1 MGLLDRFKTQ
11 PRWKHADPAVRAMG
25 VQDLQDEEHDLL
37 VALARTDPDPRV
49 RRAAVS
55 RLGNVAVLT
64 DVVRRESDAQVRDE
78 ASGVLLDIALGAYE
92 ADEAASLAAVE
103 GLTALPA
110 ADAQKQLVLVA
121 KTARRQAV
129 SRRALDRLRDEP
141 RALGTTARRAESAET
156 RLAALARLADVQEL
170 TATALKSDYKDVA
183 LAAVER
189 ITEPQALRSVAA
201 RAKNPAAQRRA
212 RALLRGLEEQGA
224 AAAEAEMKR
233 LAAVE
238 ERRRAQR
245 DLCRDVEAL
254 VASSDWHR
262 AGLLLDAAEE
272 RWRSVGEDADPELAR
287 RFGAAVAAVRDGL
300 TLHEAERA
308 AGEQLAAER
317 AGKVARRE
325 ALLARVSALPAAE
338 VAAALP
344 GIRADWQALTPL
356 PGGDDLGLI
365 ARFEAACRAAEARAR
380 EAEMVEEQLQR
391 LEALSAEAETLAG
404 DPDVMKRPEGRGQL
418 KRLRDEWRTIGEP
431 LQADER
437 VAPLAA
443 RWAAVEGTIQAR
455 EQEMREARAREERD
469 ALARAIHAADA
480 ADRIVA
486 TPDATLKTLDRVLR
500 DAREALGT
508 LEHLPHSPDRDAVRQ
523 RLEAARTSLGP
534 RVQELR
540 DADEWQRWA
549 NASVQE
555 QLIAKAEALR
565 AVEDPADAAR
575 QLRDLQEE
583 WKKVAAGPRDQ
594 GQALWRR
601 FKTAIDEVRG
611 RTDAFF
617 EAQAQAR
624 SENLQ
629 RKLALCQRAEALA
642 ESTDWIATADAIK
655 ALQAEW
661 KTIGPGPRK
670 DEQAAWERF
679 RTACDRFFTRRH
691 EDLAQRKHAW
701 SENLAKKEALCLRAE
716 TLAEATDWEAAAAEL
731 KRLQSEWKTIG
742 PVRKNKSEVIWQR
755 FRTACDRFFERY
767 KQRHIL
773 DLNVRLAA
781 REALIAEALA
791 LSAPPAPAGAGPGAE
806 QQTVDAA
813 STVAGATGE
822 ADAPRLTAEGDAGR
836 ANSDA
841 DAAPPVETQTAA
853 ATVQAPAPPT
863 QTPVQIPA
871 PIDRVAAVR
880 SLRARWANAP
890 VLPRDVLAPIMQRF
904 EAALAGAV
912 GADPDAV
919 RGTEFDVAANLRRLQ
934 ELVSRAEQLAGPEP
948 ARRDAVSP
956 AAILAT
962 QLREALAANTIG
974 GRADDESKV
983 RAAEQE
989 IRQLQTAWSQVGFV
1003 PDAQARPL
1011 ALRFQRAC
1019 QRFFDQ
1025 REQRRRALAGKA

>member
-1 MGLLDRFKTQ
+1 M
-11 PRWKHADPAVRAMG
+11 
-25 VQDLQDEEHDLL
+25 
-37 VALARTDPDPRV
+37 

-92 ADEAASLAAVE
+92 ADEAASLAAVD

-110 ADAQKQLVLVA
+110 AEAQKQLVLVA
-121 KTARRQAV
+121 KTARRGSV
-129 SRRALDRLRDEP
+129 SRRALDRLSDDP
-141 RALGTTARRAESAET
+141 RALGTTARRSESAET
-156 RLAALARLADVQEL
+156 RLAALARLADPQEL

-183 LAAVER
+183 LGAVER
-189 ITEPQALRSVAA
+189 ITDPQALRSVAA

-212 RALLRGLEEQGA
+212 RALLRALEEQGV
-224 AAAEAEMKR
+224 AAAEAEARR

-254 VASSDWHR
+254 VAPSDWHQ
-262 AGLLLDAAEE
+262 AGIKLDAAEE
-272 RWRSVGEDADPELAR
+272 RWRSTGEDADPELVR
-287 RFGAAVAAVRDGL
+287 RFGEAVAAVRDGL
-300 TLHEAERA
+300 ARHEAERA

-317 AGKVARRE
+317 AHAAERRE
-325 ALLARVSALPAAE
+325 ALCARVSGLPAAE

-344 GIRADWQALTPL
+344 GICEEWQALTPL
-356 PGGDDLGLI
+356 PGGDDPGLI
-365 ARFEAACRAAEARAR
+365 ARFEAACRAAQARAR

-391 LEALSAEAETLAG
+391 LEALSAEAEALAG
-404 DPDVMKRPEGRGQL
+404 NPELMKRPEGRGQL
-418 KRLRDEWRTIGEP
+418 KRLRDEWRAIGEP

-508 LEHLPHSPDRDAVRQ
+508 LEHLPHSPDWDAVRQ

-534 RVQELR
+534 RAQELR

-555 QLIAKAEALR
+555 QLITKAEALR
-565 AVEDPADAAR
+565 AVGDPAEAAR

-617 EAQAQAR
+617 ETQAQAR
-624 SENLQ
+624 SENLH
-629 RKLALCQRAEALA
+629 RKIALCERAEALA

-701 SENLAKKEALCLRAE
+701 SENLAKKEALCVRAE
-716 TLAEATDWEAAAAEL
+716 TLAESSHWEAAASEL

-742 PVRKNKSEVIWQR
+742 PVRKNKSELIWLR
-755 FRTACDRFFERY
+755 FRAACDRFFERY

-791 LSAPPAPAGAGPGAE
+791 LSAPSAPAI
-806 QQTVDAA
+806 DAA
-813 STVAGATGE
+813 AE
-822 ADAPRLTAEGDAGR
+822 RETAAV
-836 ANSDA
+836 DA
-841 DAAPPVETQTAA
+841 DAARPAAGEDAPTTMPPEPDAAAARAETLPMTATAA
-853 ATVQAPAPPT
+853 APGPPAP
-863 QTPVQIPA
+863 V
-871 PIDRVAAVR
+871 DRVAAVR
-880 SLRARWANAP
+880 SLRVRWANAP
-890 VLPRDVLAPIMQRF
+890 VLPRDVLAPIAQRF

-934 ELVSRAEQLAGPEP
+934 DLVSRAEQLAGPES
-948 ARRDAVSP
+948 ARRDAATP

-974 GRADDESKV
+974 GRAEDESKL
-983 RAAEQE
+983 RAAEHE
-989 IRQLQTAWSQVGFV
+989 IRQLQTSWSQVGFV
-1003 PDAQARPL
+1003 PDAQVRPL

-1025 REQRRRALAGKA
+1025 REHRRRALAGKS

>member
-49 RRAAVS
+49 RRAAVT

-64 DVVRRESDAQVRDE
+64 EVVRRESDAQVRDE

-121 KTARRQAV
+121 KTARRNAV

-141 RALGTTARRAESAET
+141 RALGTTARRADSAET
-156 RLAALARLADVQEL
+156 RLAALARLADPQEL

-189 ITEPQALRSVAA
+189 ITDPQALRSVAA

-212 RALLRGLEEQGA
+212 RALLRGLEEKAA
-224 AAAEAEMKR
+224 AAAEEEVRR

-254 VASSDWHR
+254 VASSDWHQT
-262 AGLLLDAAEE
+262 GLMLDAAEE
-272 RWRSVGEDADPELAR
+272 RWRSIGEDADPEMVR
-287 RFGAAVAAVRDGL
+287 RLGAAVAAVRDGL
-300 TLHEAERA
+300 ARHEAERA

-317 AGKVARRE
+317 AREVAARE
-325 ALLARVSALPAAE
+325 ALRARVSALPAAE

-344 GIRADWQALTPL
+344 GIRADWQALAPL
-356 PGGDDLGLI
+356 PGGDDPELI
-365 ARFEAACRAAEARAR
+365 ARFEAACRAAEVRAR

-404 DPDVMKRPEGRGQL
+404 DPELMKRPESRGQL

-443 RWAAVEGTIQAR
+443 RWAAVEETIQAR
-455 EQEMREARAREERD
+455 EQEMRDARAREERD

-534 RVQELR
+534 RAQELR
-540 DADEWQRWA
+540 DADDWQRWA
-549 NASVQE
+549 NASMQE
-555 QLIAKAEALR
+555 QLIARAEALR
-565 AVEDPADAAR
+565 AVEDPAEAAR
-575 QLRDLQEE
+575 QLRDVQEE

-594 GQALWRR
+594 GQVLWRR

-617 EAQAQAR
+617 ETQALAR
-624 SENLQ
+624 GENLQ
-629 RKLALCQRAEALA
+629 RKIALCERADALA

-691 EDLAQRKHAW
+691 DDLAQRKHAW
-701 SENLAKKEALCLRAE
+701 SENLAKKEALCVRAE
-716 TLAEATDWEAAAAEL
+716 TLAESSDWEAAAAEL

-742 PVRKNKSEVIWQR
+742 PVRKNKSELIWHR
-755 FRTACDRFFERY
+755 FRAACDRFFERY
-767 KQRHIL
+767 KQRHIV

-781 REALIAEALA
+781 REALIAEAVA
-791 LSAPPAPAGAGPGAE
+791 LSAPPAPATAAAAGGHE
-806 QQTVDAA
+806 QAPVAVDAA
-813 STVAGATGE
+813 PAAAPATEEPLAARPEG
-822 ADAPRLTAEGDAGR
+822 EGDSASV
-836 ANSDA
+836 ASEA
-841 DAAPPVETQTAA
+841 DAAPARPRDPHGGSNIRGARAAPADRSRGCRAQPARAVGERAGVAAGRARAPCAALRGGAGRRSGCRPGCGAGHRVRRDSQPAAPPGARLACRAARRPGARTARRRLPGCDPRDAA
-853 ATVQAPAPPT
+853 A
-863 QTPVQIPA
+863 
-871 PIDRVAAVR
+871 
-880 SLRARWANAP
+880 
-890 VLPRDVLAPIMQRF
+890 
-904 EAALAGAV
+904 
-912 GADPDAV
+912 
-919 RGTEFDVAANLRRLQ
+919 RGTCGQHDWRQ
-934 ELVSRAEQLAGPEP
+934 
-948 ARRDAVSP
+948 
-956 AAILAT
+956 
-962 QLREALAANTIG
+962 
-974 GRADDESKV
+974 GR
-983 RAAEQE
+983 
-989 IRQLQTAWSQVGFV
+989 
-1003 PDAQARPL
+1003 
-1011 ALRFQRAC
+1011 
-1019 QRFFDQ
+1019 
-1025 REQRRRALAGKA
+1025 

>member
-1 MGLLDRFKTQ
+1 M
-11 PRWKHADPAVRAMG
+11 
-25 VQDLQDEEHDLL
+25 
-37 VALARTDPDPRV
+37 
-49 RRAAVS
+49 
-55 RLGNVAVLT
+55 
-64 DVVRRESDAQVRDE
+64 
-78 ASGVLLDIALGAYE
+78 
-92 ADEAASLAAVE
+92 
-103 GLTALPA
+103 
-110 ADAQKQLVLVA
+110 
-121 KTARRQAV
+121 
-129 SRRALDRLRDEP
+129 
-141 RALGTTARRAESAET
+141 
-156 RLAALARLADVQEL
+156 
-170 TATALKSDYKDVA
+170 
-183 LAAVER
+183 
-189 ITEPQALRSVAA
+189 
-201 RAKNPAAQRRA
+201 
-212 RALLRGLEEQGA
+212 
-224 AAAEAEMKR
+224 
-233 LAAVE
+233 
-238 ERRRAQR
+238 
-245 DLCRDVEAL
+245 
-254 VASSDWHR
+254 
-262 AGLLLDAAEE
+262 
-272 RWRSVGEDADPELAR
+272 R

-300 TLHEAERA
+300 TRHEAERA

-317 AGKVARRE
+317 AREVAARE
-325 ALLARVSALPAAE
+325 ALRARVSALPAAE

-344 GIRADWQALTPL
+344 GIRADWQALAPL
-356 PGGDDLGLI
+356 PGGDDPGLI
-365 ARFEAACRAAEARAR
+365 ARFEAACRAAEVRAR

-404 DPDVMKRPEGRGQL
+404 DPELMKRPEGRGQL

-455 EQEMREARAREERD
+455 EQEMRDARAREERD

-534 RVQELR
+534 RAQELR
-540 DADEWQRWA
+540 DADDWQRWA
-549 NASVQE
+549 NASMQE
-555 QLIAKAEALR
+555 QLIARAEALR
-565 AVEDPADAAR
+565 AVEDPAEAAR

-594 GQALWRR
+594 GQVLWRR

-617 EAQAQAR
+617 ETQAQAR
-624 SENLQ
+624 GENLQ
-629 RKLALCQRAEALA
+629 RKIALCERAEALA

-701 SENLAKKEALCLRAE
+701 SENLAKKEALCVRAE
-716 TLAEATDWEAAAAEL
+716 TLAESSDWEAAAAEL

-742 PVRKNKSEVIWQR
+742 PVRKNKSELIWHR
-755 FRTACDRFFERY
+755 FRAACDRFFERY
-767 KQRHIL
+767 KQRHIV

-781 REALIAEALA
+781 REALIAEAVA
-791 LSAPPAPAGAGPGAE
+791 LSAPPAPATAGASGEHE
-806 QQTVDAA
+806 QAPVAVDAA
-813 STVAGATGE
+813 PAAEEPHAARPDG
-822 ADAPRLTAEGDAGR
+822 EGDR
-836 ANSDA
+836 ASVASEA
-841 DAAPPVETQTAA
+841 DAAPARPETHTAA
-853 ATVQAPAPPT
+853 ATAEAPAPPP
-863 QTPVQIPA
+863 Q
-871 PIDRVAAVR
+871 IDRVAAVR

-890 VLPRDVLAPIMQRF
+890 VLPRDVLAPLAQRF

-919 RGTEFDVAANLRRLQ
+919 RGTEFDVTANLRRLQ
-934 ELVSRAEQLAGPEP
+934 DLVSRAEQLAGPEP

-989 IRQLQTAWSQVGFV
+989 IRQLQTSWSQVGFV
-1003 PDAQARPL
+1003 PDAQVRPL
-1011 ALRFQRAC
+1011 AQRFQRAC

-1025 REQRRRALAGKA
+1025 REQRRRALAGKT